1 MIDFILDILQKLFR
15 IKEPHKTFLK
25 RSVPGKLN
33 FTFCFGGM
41 AFTAFLLS
49 VMTGLLLA
57 VYYVPSEKEA
67 YQSIAAIHN
76 EVWGGW
82 LIRSVHKWSAN
93 LLIILIILH
102 TIRVLAYRA
111 YRPPREVNWIAGV
124 LAFITV
130 MASGFT
136 GYLLPWDQKAYWA
149 TNVGTGIAG
158 QVPWLGPIIQK
169 ILVGGSTIGA
179 LTLVRFFTFHVAI
192 VPPLIIALAGI
203 HIFMV
208 VKQGISA
215 PPGKIKE

>member
-1 MIDFILDILQKLFR
+1 LIDFILDILQKLFR

-149 TNVGTGIAG
+149 TVVGTSMAGTVPFIGKHLIFLLRGGADVEGATLIRFYSIHTQWLPLSMIFILWAHFHMVKRQGIAG
-158 QVPWLGPIIQK
+158 GL
-169 ILVGGSTIGA
+169 
-179 LTLVRFFTFHVAI
+179 
-192 VPPLIIALAGI
+192 
-203 HIFMV
+203 
-208 VKQGISA
+208 
-215 PPGKIKE
+215 